1 MLSSPMNKDKHSS
14 VQDLIVP
21 LITECYVTPTDNIF
35 RFAGHPFCTNI
46 NISQTPILLA
56 NTVHY
61 KAMYNSVLTPGR
73 KPPCY
78 ALISNV
84 FLLLF

>member
-1 MLSSPMNKDKHSS
+1 LKNSIPSG
-14 VQDLIVP
+14 VI
-21 LITECYVTPTDNIF
+21 I
-35 RFAGHPFCTNI
+35 AGR

-73 KPPCY
+73 KPPC
-78 ALISNV
+78 
-84 FLLLF
+84 